1 MKREKHMEFFEL
13 KDRYYQYRKNERDD
27 LSRYLRNFFKQNY
40 EDKKWKV
47 MAKKGITEYTSGS
60 RLKTK
65 FNLSNWLWIDIDIDE
80 LKILL
85 SFQSFDH
92 DPKTGNLHI
101 LMDRIGLYVYSGE
114 YSAVEAQTNMFI
126 TDIQLPLDNND
137 KCKIANIVNDVAECE
152 YFKKMG
158 ELNVFKKKHDL
169 I

>member
-1 MKREKHMEFFEL
+1 MDFLKL
-13 KDRYYQYRKNERDD
+13 KDEYYKYRKNEIYN
-27 LSRYLRNFFKQNY
+27 LSRYIRKFFKQNY
-40 EDKKWKV
+40 KNKKLKV
-47 MAKKGITEYTSGS
+47 RANGGKTGYSSGS

-65 FNLSNWLWIDIDIDE
+65 FDLSNWLWIDIDIDE

-114 YSAVEAQTNMFI
+114 YSAVDSQKNMMI
-126 TDIQLPLDNND
+126 TDIQLPLDD
-137 KCKIANIVNDVAECE
+137 EKKLELANIVNDITECE
-152 YFKKMG
+152 YFKKIG
-158 ELNVFKKKHDL
+158 GLNAFKKEHNL

>member
-1 MKREKHMEFFEL
+1 MDFFEL
-13 KDRYYQYRKNERDD
+13 KDGYYKYRKKERDN

-40 EDKKWKV
+40 KDKKLKV
-47 MAKKGITEYTSGS
+47 RVNGGSKRYLSGS
-60 RLKTK
+60 RLKTE

-126 TDIQLPLDNND
+126 TDIQLPLDDID

-158 ELNVFKKKHDL
+158 ELNVFKKKYDL